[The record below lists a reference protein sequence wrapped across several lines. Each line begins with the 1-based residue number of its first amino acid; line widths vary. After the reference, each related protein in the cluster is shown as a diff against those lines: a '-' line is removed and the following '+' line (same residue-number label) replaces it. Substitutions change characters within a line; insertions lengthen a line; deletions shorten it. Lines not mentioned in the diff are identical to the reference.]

1 LIKEFLCP
9 TAGKYTFILNFM
21 AMRGRKTVYW
31 GIFLLVLIVII
42 KIFSADAER
51 VEFWY
56 SARFFPWITGILRN
70 IFGHF
75 SFSLGDLLYAVAAG
89 WIIYKL
95 YRLLLFVVK
104 TRQKQQLPTKIKKN
118 VFTLLVAAALV
129 YIVFNLFWGINYNRK
144 GIAWQ
149 LGLSEMQYT
158 TSELKNLN
166 CMLIDKINISKGAL
180 LKNKTAYYSK
190 RELFEAV
197 SHTYQRLG
205 KQYPYLEYEVPSIKS
220 SMWGWFG
227 NYAGFSG
234 YYNPFSGE
242 AQVNTTVPKFLHPYI
257 ACHEVAH
264 QLGYAKEM
272 EANFVGYLAATVS
285 SDTLFHYSVY
295 LDLFVYANRNLFMV
309 DSSAARLYTKELIAP
324 VQNDLKE
331 WFLFS
336 KKHRSILGP
345 VVKWGYG
352 IFLRNNEQP
361 QGMLSYDEV
370 TGFLLAY
377 YKKFGKI

>member
-1 LIKEFLCP
+1 MIKEFLCP
-9 TAGKYTFILNFM
+9 TSGKYTFILNFTT
-21 AMRGRKTVYW
+21 MRGRKMLYW
-31 GIFLLVLIVII
+31 GIVLLVLIIII
-42 KIFSADAER
+42 KIFSADAGR

-70 IFGHF
+70 TFGSF
-75 SFSLGDLLYAVAAG
+75 PFSLGDLLYAAAAG
-89 WIIYKL
+89 WILYKL
-95 YRLLLFVVK
+95 YRLILFVIK
-104 TRQKQQLPTKIKKN
+104 TKQKPQLLIKVKKN
-118 VFTLLVAAALV
+118 VLTLLVAAAVV

-149 LGLSEMQYT
+149 LRLSEMKYT
-158 TSELKNLN
+158 TSELKDLN
-166 CMLIDKINISKGAL
+166 CMLINKINMSKSAL
-180 LKNKTAYYSK
+180 LKNKTPYYSK
-190 RELFEAV
+190 RELFGAV
-197 SHTYQRLG
+197 SRTYQQLG
-205 KQYPYLEYEVPSIKS
+205 KQYPYLKYEVPSIKS

-257 ACHEVAH
+257 SCHEVAH

-272 EANFVGYLAATVS
+272 EANFVGYLAATAS
-285 SDTLFHYSVY
+285 ADTLFHYSVY

-309 DSSAARLYTKELIAP
+309 DSAAARLYTKELIVP

-336 KKHRSILGP
+336 KKHQSILGP
-345 VVKWGYG
+345 VVRWGYG

-370 TGFLLAY
+370 TGFLIAY
-377 YKKFGKI
+377 HKKFGKI